1 MKHKFLQ
8 YFKNTFLE
16 NLSMMVSLILIEKYS
31 VATSWDS
38 FKYCIL
44 ACKIRNQMHASFEE
58 RKVPQTLSGNFAQ
71 NGSSIRHMFCTI
83 FVPLSV
89 AKALEKHVRSS
100 SFLVLF
106 FFSKENSHSHSIVNL
121 LNGYF
126 YYNYFTP
133 NFSNRYFP
141 NS

>member
-1 MKHKFLQ
+1 
-8 YFKNTFLE
+8 
-16 NLSMMVSLILIEKYS
+16 
-31 VATSWDS
+31 
-38 FKYCIL
+38 
-44 ACKIRNQMHASFEE
+44 MHASFEE

-71 NGSSIRHMFCTI
+71 NGSSVRHMFCTI
-83 FVPLSV
+83 FVPLSA
-89 AKALEKHVRSS
+89 AKAHEKHVRSS

-106 FFSKENSHSHSIVNL
+106 LFFKENSHSHSIVNL

-126 YYNYFTP
+126 YYSYFTP

>member
-89 AKALEKHVRSS
+89 AKALEKHVWSS
-100 SFLVLF
+100 SFLILF
-106 FFSKENSHSHSIVNL
+106 FFTENAHSHSIVNL

-126 YYNYFTP
+126 YHNYFTP